1 MEPPLAVQVTVVE
14 KDPVPV
20 TVAMHWFCW
29 LDWMGDGRQLR
40 VTPVTV
46 FGVLLELQPA
56 IHTTIATTNKSANLR
71 ILLVSLPDVA
81 GLYAFGYQLRNVCL
95 AVKTARMSRLLD
107 HQAGGVNEDRP
118 STVALLL

>member
-29 LDWMGDGRQLR
+29 LDWMGDGRQLT

-56 IHTTIATTNKSANLR
+56 IHNTIPTANKSANLC

-81 GLYAFGYQLRNVCL
+81 GLYSLRYQQGNVCL
-95 AVKTARMSRLLD
+95 AVKAARMSRLLD
-107 HQAGGVNEDRP
+107 HQAGRVY
-118 STVALLL
+118 